1 MDGESSLT
9 GAATPSAVAP
19 ERTARTG
26 GSAPGHAPTTS
37 SPFPRPGA
45 SSPPALR
52 PPPDEVGS
60 LVWAASPLVT
70 VGMAAGP
77 CFAYAAVRHRSR
89 AFAGAAV
96 VYAGAS
102 VAVVWNN
109 IVHPGSLF
117 GLDAGVAAVLG
128 LWTVSSVHALAV
140 RRRVFRAPVQDEA
153 VTAAKDRIRRRDEAR
168 RLVARDPGL
177 ARELGIGRP
186 DQPSDYDDGGL
197 IDVNH
202 VPGECLRLRGGL
214 DAAVVRTIIATR
226 EKVGRFDGRHDLEI
240 LAGLDPDTLDEVA
253 DRLIFCR

>member
-9 GAATPSAVAP
+9 GAAAPSAVVP
-19 ERTARTG
+19 ERTGAARAD
-26 GSAPGHAPTTS
+26 GSAPADAPPTS
-37 SPFPRPGA
+37 SSVPRPL
-45 SSPPALR
+45 SPSALR
-52 PPPDEVGS
+52 LPPDEVGS
-60 LVWAASPLVT
+60 LVWAALPLVT

-77 CFAYAAVRHRSR
+77 CFAYAAVRRRSP

-96 VYAGAS
+96 AYVGAS

-109 IVHPGSLF
+109 VVHPGSLF

-153 VTAAKDRIRRRDEAR
+153 VIAAKDRIRRREEAR

-197 IDVNH
+197 LDVNH
-202 VPGECLRLRGGL
+202 VPEECLRVQGGL
-214 DAAVVRTIIATR
+214 DAAMVRTIIATR

-240 LAGLDPDTLDEVA
+240 LAGLDPDILDEVA